1 MEEFF
6 NSLGFNRSK
15 LTTNTN
21 DAEGAVNFTTPKM
34 FTKKELRQAFDQM
47 YLETLRA
54 KETAKTYRGP
64 NINIILG
71 TSKDFIGKLKDAIDS
86 LDEEGNI
93 SPANFKDRIYHMFYT
108 CEPKNFMDILWI
120 GHMLGSKSMLE
131 WQDGVY
137 KFDTPEGYN
146 D

>member
-1 MEEFF
+1 MDKFL
-6 NSLGFNRSK
+6 NSLGFN
-15 LTTNTN
+15 LDPNTTEN
-21 DAEGAVNFTTPKM
+21 AVKSTAPKM
-34 FTKKELRQAFDQM
+34 LTKKELQEAFDQM
-47 YLETLRA
+47 YLETFRA
-54 KETAKTYRGP
+54 REAAKTYKGADM
-64 NINIILG
+64 NIILG

-86 LDEEGNI
+86 LEEEGDM
-93 SPANFKDRIYHMFYT
+93 SPANFKDRIYYMFYT

-137 KFDTPEGYN
+137 KFDMPEGYN